1 MTDELEARLRSLGNS
16 RVPTMDGTRVEAIER
31 QLLAGR
37 RTGRAS
43 FVVAVAAACVV
54 LALAVSLAVR
64 DDEQRSL
71 QPSNPSQ
78 TTAGTAQ
85 PPLGSAST
93 VTQSTPPTSA
103 SETTTS
109 PVSSVPATPPPTATT
124 DIPTTT
130 STPETIP
137 SSSFALSVERIGSE
151 LRFSWPRYASDRPA
165 HYQLIAVDAEGLT
178 SWPVDASRV
187 AVTTADLVDNSA
199 TLALRRNDGRRWVVA
214 VVSDSN
220 RLIAISTIATSD

>member
-1 MTDELEARLRSLGNS
+1 
-16 RVPTMDGTRVEAIER
+16 
-31 QLLAGR
+31 
-37 RTGRAS
+37 
-43 FVVAVAAACVV
+43 
-54 LALAVSLAVR
+54 VSLTVR

-71 QPSNPSQ
+71 QPSNPVQ
-78 TTAGTAQ
+78 TTADTTQ
-85 PPLGSAST
+85 PPVDSAST
-93 VTQSTPPTSA
+93 VTQSTPPASA
-103 SETTTS
+103 TETTG
-109 PVSSVPATPPPTATT
+109 PVFTVPATPPPTATT
-124 DIPTTT
+124 DTPTTT
-130 STPETIP
+130 LAPETIP

-187 AVTTADLVDNSA
+187 SATTADLDDNSA

-220 RLIAISTIATSD
+220 RLIAISSVATSD